1 MTTSQPD
8 GGAEPTQPQGSQT
21 AQAPHVITRQ
31 RLRDGSLLAEWR
43 AAALPD
49 SPVRS
54 DEEIEASL
62 ALALAQR
69 PDRGDA
75 WVFAYGSLIWN
86 PTFEFVEKQV
96 ALVQG
101 WHRRFCLW
109 IRTGRASPEA
119 PGLTL
124 ALDRGGSC
132 RGIAFRIDKK
142 QVEEEL
148 LMLWRREM
156 ASGVYEARWVN
167 LSLEDGS
174 DRQVK
179 AVTFVANRRHA
190 RFTNLLSDA
199 EIAERIAVARGP
211 FGSCHEYLMNTIRH
225 LDMLSLKDE
234 GLERIRRCIDAMQ
247 TSSRELTGR

>member
-1 MTTSQPD
+1 MTTSHD
-8 GGAEPTQPQGSQT
+8 DAGAE
-21 AQAPHVITRQ
+21 QARPRDEADQHVITRQ
-31 RLRDGSLLAEWR
+31 RLRDGSLLAQWR
-43 AAALPD
+43 AMALPD

-69 PDRGDA
+69 PDHGDA

-86 PTFEFVEKQV
+86 PTFEFADRRV
-96 ALVQG
+96 ATVQG

-109 IRTGRASPEA
+109 IKTGRASPQA

-132 RGIAFRIDKK
+132 SGIAYRIDKG

-167 LSLEDGS
+167 VDIDDGS
-174 DRQVK
+174 KRSVK

-190 RFTNLLSDA
+190 RFTNSLSDA
-199 EIAERIAVARGP
+199 EIADYLAVARGP
-211 FGSCHEYLMNTIRH
+211 FGTCTEYLMNTIGH
-225 LDMLSLKDE
+225 LEMLGLEDE
-234 GLERIRRCIDAMQ
+234 GLERIRRCIDARA
-247 TSSRELTGR
+247 SAGVAGPDA